1 MKSTTDQGTYSNG
14 SLIRRRIVA
23 TMTAK
28 AEKEGCF
35 CEVCGRKIS
44 KEEYEAY
51 DGLCWECWDDR
62 TTEEIDT
69 TEGTDEEFVPM

>member
-1 MKSTTDQGTYSNG
+1 
-14 SLIRRRIVA
+14 
-23 TMTAK
+23 MTQNK
-28 AEKEGCF
+28 EEKWC
-35 CEVCGRKIS
+35 CELCGQKIS

-62 TTEEIDT
+62 MTEEIDT

>member
-1 MKSTTDQGTYSNG
+1 MK
-14 SLIRRRIVA
+14 RK
-23 TMTAK
+23 AK
-28 AEKEGCF
+28 GMKEKEEYL

-44 KEEYEAY
+44 KEECEAY

-62 TTEEIDT
+62 MTEEIDT

>member
-1 MKSTTDQGTYSNG
+1 
-14 SLIRRRIVA
+14 
-23 TMTAK
+23 MTEK
-28 AEKEGCF
+28 KEKEEYY

-51 DGLCWECWDDR
+51 NGLCWECWDDR
-62 TTEEIDT
+62 MTEEIDT